1 MNLLPIFFTFLTIVL
16 GFSYASKDWSSDMQP
31 GRWNKNAL
39 EKIQKMLKRRL
50 NHNVAKNVI
59 LFLGDG
65 DYTLYL
71 LKDGDC

>member
-1 MNLLPIFFTFLTIVL
+1 MNLLPIFFTFLTIL
-16 GFSYASKDWSSDMQP
+16 LSFSYASKDWSSDMQP

-65 DYTLYL
+65 DYTLHYIV
-71 LKDGDC
+71 